1 VHKSKGEQTSP
12 PNQLLVLHAEEPPT
26 KRKRIEVSDLLN
38 PPEVIKVEKVKLKT
52 KTKKPNR
59 PPLMLHDVSEKLLD
73 CVVNLT
79 WKDLMTVQPRLIT
92 PLVKQMRSTSRKK
105 KLQLLGKYSDDELT
119 DEQTDEEMS
128 GDDTSESSTDE
139 AEFEDPLVQDV
150 VQKGELPARYTELKP
165 ASYLK
170 VRIGKNECGLFL
182 DTGAHYSI
190 VSQAFLG
197 KIGAVPTLL
206 EHSKKICPIDKS
218 SLIIRK
224 CCTMNIEF
232 APGVVIPITFLV
244 MDNAAVPLLL
254 GIIDFMHIEGSISY
268 SNSEVT
274 IRLKSKQVTLP
285 LYEKR
290 ELDEVLSE
298 EDDNDEIIASV
309 LKEFVSDNAEKNDD
323 VGLSHQEMSDI
334 EYQEIK
340 LQKIKDRITE
350 IATLDD
356 NERKK
361 VRELLIRYED
371 IFEDR
376 IECLP
381 GLKDYYYEI
390 LLEPDAKP
398 IASKCRRFSP
408 KEKVIIREELTK
420 MKQAGIVKESKS
432 EWVSPVVLV
441 PKPDGSIRF
450 CINFKALN
458 KVTPKDKY
466 PLPLI
471 DDCVQQLS
479 GKPFVSLFDCASG
492 YWQVKLHPTSTK
504 YTAFIT
510 PFGTYEF
517 TVLPFGLTNAP
528 ALFSRLM
535 EKIFEDFRGQ
545 FMAIYLDDL
554 AVFSS
559 SFEEHLDHLEQVF
572 KRLRE
577 HQVML
582 KLKKCQFVAQGF
594 RYLGFMI
601 TPQGLQPDPSKVD
614 ALVKL
619 KVPKNVH
626 QLRSFLGLA
635 GYFRRF
641 INVFA
646 EKAVPLTALLR
657 KDAEFIW
664 TSECDAAVAYFKNAL
679 VTAPVLKQ
687 VDEKNALVLSCDAS
701 GTALGSVLEQF
712 DEEGVLRPVAYY
724 SRRFLKAECNYISYE
739 RECLAVV
746 SSIQHFRYLLH
757 GRFFTVYTDNSAV
770 TAIFRARD
778 PVGRIAR
785 WIYILSEYDFDLKHR
800 AGKENHVADALS
812 RLPVVAVAV
821 EEDQSPG
828 PITFDAVEKYLT
840 GDNNLDSPRMRR
852 EARNYV
858 IDSSGS
864 LFRRTKL
871 GNVKVLRSIG
881 EVHDVLRV
889 LHDQLGHFGFNSV
902 WDWVRER
909 FWAKSLYRDV
919 KQFISSCVEC
929 QSYSFRRPLYQ
940 FTGQSKIS
948 GILTSWYLDCVGPFN
963 RSPVG
968 NAYLLV
974 MVEPL
979 SGYPLAFPI
988 PVESTSA
995 VLPHVES
1002 VFATFGNP
1010 SVLVA
1015 DRGPAFRSTAFKN
1028 MCATHGVTVELIP
1041 SYQPEWAGMVERVNL
1056 SLRYALY
1063 KMVGN
1068 SNAWETVLQSVL
1080 YGLRVRRHSR
1090 TGVSPYFMMFGVS
1103 PRLSIDDPELLP
1115 LSPDARKL
1123 ELALVDKVRTVNRRE
1138 KISGSKVITF
1148 TVGSLVL
1155 VLRAEK
1161 RKGKPLAKSQPI
1173 YVGPCKVLNVL
1184 EHNLYRVV
1192 SEDGKVGEFH
1202 VSRLVPFYP
1211 RGPFQGGRL
1220 EKQDGFMIDNEDIG
1234 RDIDLL
1240 TDEVRPLHDSPLTTV
1255 AKMCLI
1261 ESIDECK
1268 TRGPLHLLRS
1278 DS

>member
-1 VHKSKGEQTSP
+1 MSEAQVRVSGSNMFIPDPFTGKDTITSEMFCSMFQDYVDLSQIEESKAIVMFRRLMKGDAATWVFREKNSMREEEAKRTTLEMWFTKLKKRFPSPNALRMSKKDGETMHTFNFRFAEYTKEIPDKIKTDYLIKKAYYDYIAISERAVAQMLYPKLDSLSLQELMDQAAGPIDATSDVNDLLPEQVITFESTTRSTAAQDVSKQLEEITKQIDSLQLAVKGQRSRLQVTCFNCGDSGHISTSCSKPQDVEAQKKRRDAVNKSKAEQSSS
-12 PNQLLVLHAEEPPT
+12 PNQLLVLHVEEPPT

-38 PPEVIKVEKVKLKT
+38 PPEVIKVEKIKPKT
-52 KTKKPNR
+52 KAKKPKK
-59 PPLMLHDVSEKLLD
+59 PTLMLHDISEKLLD

-92 PLVKQMRSTSRKK
+92 PLVKQMRSTSKKK
-105 KLQLLGKYSDDELT
+105 KLQLLGKDSDDELT
-119 DEQTDEEMS
+119 DEHTDEETS

-139 AEFEDPLVQDV
+139 TDYEDPMVQDV

-170 VRIGKNECGLFL
+170 VRIGKHECGLFL
-182 DTGAHYSI
+182 DTGAHYLI
-190 VSQAFLG
+190 VSQSFLG
-197 KIGAVPTLL
+197 RIGAVPTLL
-206 EHSKKICPIDKS
+206 EQSKKICPIDKS

-244 MDNAAVPLLL
+244 MDNSAVPLLL
-254 GIIDFMHIEGSISY
+254 GIIDFLHIEGSISY

-298 EDDNDEIIASV
+298 EEDDDDIIASV
-309 LKEFVSDNAEKNDD
+309 LKEFVSDNADEDDD
-323 VGLSHQEMSDI
+323 VSLSQQETSEI
-334 EYQEIK
+334 EYQEKK
-340 LQKIKDRITE
+340 LQMIKDRITE
-350 IATLDD
+350 IDTLED

-361 VRELLIRYED
+361 VRELLIR
-371 IFEDR
+371 FEDVFEER
-376 IECLP
+376 IERLS
-381 GLKDYYYEI
+381 GLKNYFYEI

-398 IASKCRRFSP
+398 IASKCRKFSP
-408 KEKVIIREELTK
+408 KEKVIIPEELTK
-420 MKQAGIVKESKS
+420 MKQAGIVKESES

-450 CINFKALN
+450 CINFKVLN

-479 GKPFVSLFDCASG
+479 GKPFVSFFDCASG

-504 YTAFIT
+504 YTALIT

-528 ALFSRLM
+528 AMFSRLM
-535 EKIFEDFRGQ
+535 ENMFKDFRGH

-554 AVFSS
+554 AVFLS
-559 SFEEHLDHLEQVF
+559 SFEENLDHLEQVF

-582 KLKKCQFVAQGF
+582 KLKKCRFVAQGF

-601 TPQGLQPDPSKVD
+601 TPQGLQPDPRKVE

-619 KVPKNVH
+619 KMPKNVH

-641 INVFA
+641 IPVFA
-646 EKAVPLTALLR
+646 RKAVPLTALLR

-664 TSECDAAVAYFKNAL
+664 TPECKAAVEYFKNAL

-757 GRFFTVYTDNSAV
+757 GRSFTVYTDNSAV
-770 TAIFRARD
+770 TDISRARD

-821 EEDQSPG
+821 AENQSPG
-828 PITFDAVEKYLT
+828 PITFYAVVRYLT
-840 GDNNLDSPRMRR
+840 GENSLDSTRMRR
-852 EARNYV
+852 EARKYA

-871 GNVKVLRSIG
+871 GNLKVLNTTG
-881 EVHDVLRV
+881 EVHDVLRI
-889 LHDQLGHFGFNSV
+889 LHDQLGHFGFTSV

-909 FWAKSLYRDV
+909 FWARSLYRDV
-919 KQFISSCVEC
+919 KQLISSCVEC

-940 FTGQSKIS
+940 FTGQSKI
-948 GILTSWYLDCVGPFN
+948 IL
-963 RSPVG
+963 
-968 NAYLLV
+968 
-974 MVEPL
+974 
-979 SGYPLAFPI
+979 
-988 PVESTSA
+988 
-995 VLPHVES
+995 
-1002 VFATFGNP
+1002 
-1010 SVLVA
+1010 
-1015 DRGPAFRSTAFKN
+1015 
-1028 MCATHGVTVELIP
+1028 
-1041 SYQPEWAGMVERVNL
+1041 
-1056 SLRYALY
+1056 
-1063 KMVGN
+1063 
-1068 SNAWETVLQSVL
+1068 
-1080 YGLRVRRHSR
+1080 GLG
-1090 TGVSPYFMMFGVS
+1090 T
-1103 PRLSIDDPELLP
+1103 
-1115 LSPDARKL
+1115 
-1123 ELALVDKVRTVNRRE
+1123 
-1138 KISGSKVITF
+1138 
-1148 TVGSLVL
+1148 
-1155 VLRAEK
+1155 
-1161 RKGKPLAKSQPI
+1161 
-1173 YVGPCKVLNVL
+1173 
-1184 EHNLYRVV
+1184 
-1192 SEDGKVGEFH
+1192 
-1202 VSRLVPFYP
+1202 
-1211 RGPFQGGRL
+1211 
-1220 EKQDGFMIDNEDIG
+1220 
-1234 RDIDLL
+1234 
-1240 TDEVRPLHDSPLTTV
+1240 
-1255 AKMCLI
+1255 
-1261 ESIDECK
+1261 
-1268 TRGPLHLLRS
+1268 
-1278 DS
+1278 